1 MQKSGFI
8 YGLAFVLTTS
18 RVPQSSAFSLA
29 GRHGQQQRGNAF
41 VPPAPRYGYH
51 ARPSSKLE
59 ASASSI
65 PSVVVVSPPGGV
77 GEASAVRAASMGS
90 SVRWFVVSNDGSANQ
105 RQAAGGSR
113 PTTVTLSSQALDLIE
128 QGGGSLQLAG
138 ATVSSVLADTDDPGS
153 AVPAIS
159 AWCGSVASNRDDAV
173 LICTFDGID
182 GALMSSSGGKAR
194 KWSAADDDV
203 AKDPATLWRN
213 AVKVVAEEA
222 SGVLRGTK
230 IAILSATE
238 DDEPGMADDEDDSDD
253 KGGLKVGSLVGSLF
267 GGKKP
272 AVPPSLTAA
281 LSQSGGVLHKLRHG
295 ELFGTPESSPE
306 FSPLVGGP
314 KRIPDLCEEYTMRS
328 VRVDPT
334 LSVSGN
340 LMMGSSTRSSRH
352 AVGDAAALLALG
364 KVKVEAREGL
374 DVCVSSLRGSEVI
387 SDQAWDLEFQRV
399 QSMMAASASSS
410 GAAGGAPILFSAE
423 FASVPDVKRLADWY
437 VFTSLTC
444 LRSNTWNPSS
454 SRFFRPRLATKWA
467 PAILRTYDIAAIRVG
482 ARPVYASRV
491 GENGVEIVW
500 QQLVDFSSVTVGKM
514 SITVSDTGLVAT
526 RGAGDPDK
534 GFGTVSRKP
543 LSGED
548 VLVRRLADAVAQA
561 TEKGLARKVRLI
573 VSMTL
578 HAPHSG
584 SPHR

>member
-1 MQKSGFI
+1 VASAWTSWLRKISNKLPRQILRYQRSGYIMRKSGLI
-8 YGLAFVLTTS
+8 YGLAFALMTS
-18 RVPQSSAFSLA
+18 RVPQSSAFVLV
-29 GRHGQQQRGNAF
+29 GRRGQQQLGNAF
-41 VPPAPRYGYH
+41 VPPAPRYGDH
-51 ARPSSKLE
+51 AHPSSKLE
-59 ASASSI
+59 ASASNI

-138 ATVSSVLADTDDPGS
+138 ATVSSVLADTDDPGT

-182 GALMSSSGGKAR
+182 GAIVSSSGGKAR

-213 AVKVVAEEA
+213 AVKVVAKEA

-281 LSQSGGVLHKLRHG
+281 LSKSGGVLHKLRHG

-314 KRIPDLCEEYTMRS
+314 KKIPDLCEEYTMRS

-334 LSVSGN
+334 LSISGN

-374 DVCVSSLRGSEVI
+374 DVCVSSLRGSEVV

-410 GAAGGAPILFSAE
+410 GASGGAPILFSAE

-437 VFTSLTC
+437 VSTSRTLCKVSHMASLT
-444 LRSNTWNPSS
+444 
-454 SRFFRPRLATKWA
+454 
-467 PAILRTYDIAAIRVG
+467 
-482 ARPVYASRV
+482 
-491 GENGVEIVW
+491 
-500 QQLVDFSSVTVGKM
+500 
-514 SITVSDTGLVAT
+514 
-526 RGAGDPDK
+526 
-534 GFGTVSRKP
+534 
-543 LSGED
+543 
-548 VLVRRLADAVAQA
+548 
-561 TEKGLARKVRLI
+561 
-573 VSMTL
+573 
-578 HAPHSG
+578 
-584 SPHR
+584 